1 MFYDLVPCILKAGTV
16 VNHVLNVI
24 FFPLLHFM
32 KVLLFTC
39 ILHISDLIIS
49 KIPFESSHEFQ
60 NTLSLFI
67 FKSFELYHFL
77 NPTMIIPINYISN
90 HKKEYKILGKFY
102 ILIFMVSGCSVFFC
116 CCCSIS
122 VYIVFEIS
130 KCIQSYPD
138 FVIIKSV

>member
-1 MFYDLVPCILKAGTV
+1 MFYGLVPCILKAGTV
-16 VNHVLNVI
+16 VNHVLNIV
-24 FFPLLHFM
+24 FFPLLQFM
-32 KVLLFTC
+32 EVLLFTC

-77 NPTMIIPINYISN
+77 NPTLISPINYISN
-90 HKKEYKILGKFY
+90 HKKQYKVLGQFY
-102 ILIFMVSGCSVFFC
+102 IFIFMVSVQYFCC

-122 VYIVFEIS
+122 VFVIS
-130 KCIQSYPD
+130 KYNLFEDI
-138 FVIIKSV
+138 